1 MWEKK
6 RKKKK
11 EKRRKRNDLHMFV
24 KFAPL
29 IIMQFESLFPYSPS
43 FFFFPIFPFFFLF
56 LFFFFSFSHT
66 PYSMINEQVQS
77 IASHHA
83 KPMTMELSIW
93 LRNLISRLCF
103 VESLSISS
111 VASYRRTVVI
121 AWSMSI
127 LSCQWPIMHGYL
139 LPWPVE

>member
-1 MWEKK
+1 MNHCTLCEVVVLLVRCLVGILYISWWIAQDRVRK
-6 RKKKK
+6 KKKK

-83 KPMTMELSIW
+83 KPMTMELSI
-93 LRNLISRLCF
+93 
-103 VESLSISS
+103 
-111 VASYRRTVVI
+111 
-121 AWSMSI
+121 
-127 LSCQWPIMHGYL
+127 
-139 LPWPVE
+139 